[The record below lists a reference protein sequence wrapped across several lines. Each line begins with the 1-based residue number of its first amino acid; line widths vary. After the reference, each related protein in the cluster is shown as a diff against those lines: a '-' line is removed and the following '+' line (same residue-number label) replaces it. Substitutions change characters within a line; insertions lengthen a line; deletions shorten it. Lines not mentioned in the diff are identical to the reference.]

1 MSGWRRTRVR
11 SPHARAPRGFT
22 LIELLVVIA
31 IIALLIGLLMP
42 ALGHARATARHV
54 KEQSLARQQF
64 IAYTF
69 YTEGF
74 KSQTLPGAP
83 HWNWAH
89 YNPTGIGTMRP
100 EDITNPGYH
109 VLGSICKVWTL
120 HFIGYT
126 KYPLH
131 TMQIDK
137 ATHDEFLTRNTI
149 GTFNTEGPN
158 SVSYAVGD
166 MSTAF
171 TFHPSLGYNGVYI
184 GGAYTDGG
192 FLSGRPGHNP
202 APNGD
207 FYVTNMSKIKFPTK
221 LMCFVSSRGGDVQ
234 DGGWWDYGAG
244 NPDSGRMRPGYF
256 MVRPPKP
263 APRGRG
269 STSPSG
275 GWTGWNLPPE
285 QRDNYYRENAAPS
298 TWGCVAARHFKRA
311 VTVEFDGHVESLKL
325 DQLRDMTRWSNY
337 ARQVGTTPASEWA
350 WQPGR

>member
-11 SPHARAPRGFT
+11 LAHARPRGFT

-31 IIALLIGLLMP
+31 IIALLIGLLLP
-42 ALGHARATARHV
+42 ALGHARATAKHV

-64 IAYTF
+64 ISYTY
-69 YTEGF
+69 YTEGH
-74 KSQTLPGAP
+74 KGQTLLGAP

-89 YNPTGIGTMRP
+89 ATNNPHHLRP
-100 EDITNPGYH
+100 EDITNPGYT

-131 TMQIDK
+131 ALQIDK

-149 GTFNTEGPN
+149 GSFGAEGPN
-158 SVSYAVGD
+158 TVSYGPAD
-166 MSTAF
+166 MQAAF

-184 GGAYTDGG
+184 GGNYTDGA
-192 FLSGRPGHNP
+192 FLTDRPGHNP
-202 APNGD
+202 MPNGD
-207 FYVTNMSKIKFPTK
+207 FYVTNVSKIKYPSK
-221 LMCFVSSRGGDVQ
+221 LMCFVSSRGGDVKEASSIFWNYGQ
-234 DGGWWDYGAG
+234 D
-244 NPDSGRMRPGYF
+244 NPDSGTMRPGYLF
-256 MVRPPKP
+256 VRPPKP
-263 APRGRG
+263 HPRARG
-269 STSPSG
+269 ATSPSG
-275 GWTGWNLPPE
+275 GWTGWNLAPD
-285 QRDNYYRENAAPS
+285 QRDNNYRENAPPS

-337 ARQVGTTPASEWA
+337 ARKVGSTPASEWS
-350 WQPGR
+350 WEPGR